1 MWRFRGPPEPQ
12 TPPSNTFIAVLMR
25 FCALRRFKH
34 VLPDLSVIVSQPMQ
48 EPWTEVCFFDEQAND
63 SLQLSILESRLRLL
77 CERPN
82 QRTVGSQTQNV
93 LQYVSSYNTEEKL
106 HWTQARIPTC
116 CLTVGTY
123 CNSNATPATS
133 HECDHQ
139 RQWNVFVSFVCQISA
154 FWFYVD
160 QECYCK
166 TQYIFKKKK
175 KKSKNCI
182 FSVDC

>member
-1 MWRFRGPPEPQ
+1 MVNVALLGPPGATDTRHQ
-12 TPPSNTFIAVLMR
+12 TLLSQCWCVFVPFGVLNTHCQIYRSLYRNPCRSLELKCV
-25 FCALRRFKH
+25 
-34 VLPDLSVIVSQPMQ
+34 
-48 EPWTEVCFFDEQAND
+48 FDEQAND

-93 LQYVSSYNTEEKL
+93 LQYVSFYNTEEKL

-116 CLTVGTY
+116 CLTVGTC
-123 CNSNATPATS
+123 CNSNAAPATS

-139 RQWNVFVSFVCQISA
+139 RQWNVFVWFVCKTSA

-160 QECYCK
+160 QECYSK
-166 TQYIFKKKK
+166 T
-175 KKSKNCI
+175 
-182 FSVDC
+182 